1 MAVAYSGADT
11 VATLD
16 GLFKVQY
23 APDLNDLIPQFA
35 ILNRDIK
42 YVPADK
48 QNGKYYSVPCVLRS
62 NQGVTYL
69 GSAGTVS
76 PLLTPIN
83 AVMQEA
89 QVYGSELNIRGQLS
103 YKALSQAASAGARA
117 FKKASSW
124 LVEDMTNVSYTRL
137 ELSAL
142 HGQLGLG
149 VVASNTVAGA
159 GQCNIVI
166 SEAEWAAGIWVVLEG
181 ARFEAWSSVGAGAAN
196 RGCVIQLVGVDSA
209 TRTLS
214 FVTVSGNETLIVPGD
229 VLFPEG
235 ARESGG
241 VAASDFNEMAGLFK
255 QYSPATT
262 ALFGITRTGYSLL
275 QGNVYDLNSTQLTS
289 ARVVEAASL
298 ALDKGL
304 MSDATLLVG
313 TKTFADLNAE
323 NMGLRMYDSS
333 FSAAKAENGTKEIVY
348 DHVNGKIKVICHP
361 FVKGGQALLFSMD
374 DVLMV
379 GSSRPT
385 FEIPGMQ
392 DRFFRLVDGS
402 NAVEMQNYCDLAIFA
417 HKPGQGVVLT
427 GITHSDS

>member
-1 MAVAYSGADT
+1 
-11 VATLD
+11 
-16 GLFKVQY
+16 
-23 APDLNDLIPQFA
+23 
-35 ILNRDIK
+35 
-42 YVPADK
+42 
-48 QNGKYYSVPCVLRS
+48 
-62 NQGVTYL
+62 
-69 GSAGTVS
+69 
-76 PLLTPIN
+76 
-83 AVMQEA
+83 
-89 QVYGSELNIRGQLS
+89 
-103 YKALSQAASAGARA
+103 
-117 FKKASSW
+117 
-124 LVEDMTNVSYTRL
+124 MTNVSYTRL

-149 VVASNTVAGA
+149 KVFSNSSTGPGA
-159 GQCNIVI
+159 CNIVI
-166 SEAEWAAGIWVVLEG
+166 EESEWAAGIWVVLEG
-181 ARFEAWSSVGAGAAN
+181 ARFQVWSSAGAGAAN
-196 RGCVIQLVGVDSA
+196 RGCVIQLVGVNST

-214 FVTVSGNETLIVPGD
+214 FATVSGNETLIVAGD
-229 VLFPEG
+229 VIFPNG

-255 QYSPATT
+255 QYSPDTVD
-262 ALFGITRTGYSLL
+262 LFGINRVPYSLL
-275 QGNVYDLNSTQLTS
+275 QGNEYDLQSTQLTS
-289 ARVVEAASL
+289 ARVVEAISL

-333 FSAAKAENGTKEIVY
+333 YSAAKAENGTKEIVY

-361 FVKGGQALLFSMD
+361 FVKGGQALIFAMD

>member
-1 MAVAYSGADT
+1 MAAYSGADT
-11 VATLD
+11 VSTLD

-48 QNGKYYSVPCVLRS
+48 QNGKYYAVPCVLRS

-69 GSAGTVS
+69 GESGNVN
-76 PLLTPIN
+76 LLTTPIN
-83 AVMQEA
+83 AVMKEA
-89 QVYGSELNIRGQLS
+89 NVFGSELNIRGQLS

-142 HGQLGLG
+142 HGQVGLG
-149 VVASNTVAGA
+149 VVSGAPTSPVSNV
-159 GQCNIVI
+159 IDVVI
-166 SEAEWAAGIWVVLEG
+166 SESEWAAGIWVVLEG
-181 ARFEAWSSVGAGAAN
+181 AEFEFWSSIGVGGVKRN
-196 RGCVIQLVGVDSA
+196 YVGQLTKVTSDTRTLQFSTVSGVDS
-209 TRTLS
+209 S
-214 FVTVSGNETLIVPGD
+214 VQSGDYI
-229 VLFPEG
+229 FPKG
-235 ARESGG
+235 AKT
-241 VAASDFNEMAGLFK
+241 SDIAYNEMAGLFK
-255 QYSPATT
+255 QYSPSTLD
-262 ALFGITRTGYSLL
+262 LFGINRAPYSLL
-275 QGNVYDLNSTQLTS
+275 QGNEYDLNSTQLTS

-402 NAVEMQNYCDLAIFA
+402 NAVEMQNYCDLAVFA
-417 HKPGQGVVLT
+417 HKPGQGVILT

>member
-1 MAVAYSGADT
+1 MAAYSGADT
-11 VATLD
+11 VQTLD
-16 GLFKVQY
+16 GLFKIQY

-48 QNGKYYSVPCVLRS
+48 QNGKYYEVPCVLRS

-69 GSAGTVS
+69 GTSGSVGTLS
-76 PLLTPIN
+76 TPVN
-83 AVMQEA
+83 AIMKPA
-89 QVYGSELNIRGQLS
+89 SVYGSELNIRGQLS

-142 HGQLGLG
+142 HGQVGLG
-149 VVASNTVAGA
+149 VISGAPTSPSSNIIDVVVA
-159 GQCNIVI
+159 
-166 SEAEWAAGIWVVLEG
+166 EAEWAAGIWVVLEG
-181 ARFEAWSSVGAGAAN
+181 AEFEFWSSNGVGGVKRN
-196 RGCVIQLVGVDSA
+196 FVGQLTKVTSDTRTLQFSTVSGVDSSVQSGDIIYPKGAKA
-209 TRTLS
+209 TAI
-214 FVTVSGNETLIVPGD
+214 EY
-229 VLFPEG
+229 
-235 ARESGG
+235 
-241 VAASDFNEMAGLFK
+241 NEMAGLFK
-255 QYSPATT
+255 QYSPSTVS
-262 ALFGITRTGYSLL
+262 LFNIDRSDYSLL
-275 QGNVYDLNSTQLTS
+275 QGNEYDLQNTQLTS
-289 ARVVEAASL
+289 ARVVEAISL

-304 MSDATLLVG
+304 MTDATLLVG

-361 FVKGGQALLFSMD
+361 FVKGGQALIFAMD

>member
-1 MAVAYSGADT
+1 MAAYSGADT
-11 VATLD
+11 VSTLD

-23 APDLNDLIPQFA
+23 AQDLNDLIPQFA

-48 QNGKYYSVPCVLRS
+48 QNGKYYAVPCVLRS

-69 GSAGTVS
+69 GTSGGVGTLS
-76 PLLTPIN
+76 TPVN
-83 AVMQEA
+83 AVMKEA
-89 QVYGSELNIRGQLS
+89 NVYGSELNIRGQLS

-142 HGQLGLG
+142 HGQVGLG
-149 VVASNTVAGA
+149 VVESTSISGSEID
-159 GQCNIVI
+159 IVI
-166 SEAEWAAGIWVVLEG
+166 TEGEWAAGIWVVLEG
-181 ARFEAWSSVGAGAAN
+181 ALFEIFSAAGAN
-196 RGCVIQLVGVDSA
+196 RNLVVQLSKVTSD
-209 TRTLS
+209 TRTLK
-214 FVTVSGNETLIVPGD
+214 FTFVSGSGTVGSVVAGD
-229 VLFPEG
+229 VIFPNG
-235 ARESGG
+235 ARESA
-241 VAASDFNEMAGLFK
+241 VDFNEMAGLFK
-255 QYSPATT
+255 QYSPSTLS
-262 ALFGITRTGYSLL
+262 LFGIDRAPYSLL
-275 QGNVYDLNSTQLTS
+275 QGNEYDLNSTQLTS

>member
-1 MAVAYSGADT
+1 MAVPSSPTGADT
-11 VATLD
+11 VSTLD

-69 GSAGTVS
+69 GTSGGVGTLS
-76 PLLTPIN
+76 TPIN
-83 AVMQEA
+83 AIMQEA
-89 QVYGSELNIRGQLS
+89 QVFGSELNIRGQLS

-142 HGQLGLG
+142 HGQVGLG
-149 VVASNTVAGA
+149 VVEGSPVIAG
-159 GQCNIVI
+159 NDIDVVI
-166 SEAEWAAGIWVVLEG
+166 SESEWAAGIWVVLEG
-181 ARFEAWSSVGAGAAN
+181 AQFEFWSAAGAN
-196 RGCVIQLVGVDSA
+196 RNLVLKLSKVTSD
-209 TRTLS
+209 TRTLR
-214 FVTVSGNETLIVPGD
+214 FTYVSGSGSFGTIVAGD
-229 VLFPEG
+229 VIFPNG
-235 ARESGG
+235 ARESST
-241 VAASDFNEMAGLFK
+241 VYNEMAGLFK
-255 QYSPATT
+255 QYSPSVVS
-262 ALFGITRTGYSLL
+262 LFGIDRGDYSLL
-275 QGNVYDLNSTQLTS
+275 QGNEYDLNSTQLTS

>member
-1 MAVAYSGADT
+1 MAVPSSPTGADI
-11 VATLD
+11 VSTLD

-35 ILNRDIK
+35 ILNRDVK

-48 QNGKYYSVPCVLRS
+48 QNGKYYAVPCVLRS

-69 GSAGTVS
+69 GTSGGVGTLS
-76 PLLTPIN
+76 TPVN
-83 AVMQEA
+83 AIMREA
-89 QVYGSELNIRGQLS
+89 NVYGSELNIRGQLS

-124 LVEDMTNVSYTRL
+124 LVEDMTNVAYTRL

-142 HGQLGLG
+142 HGQVGLG
-149 VVASNTVAGA
+149 VVDGAPTSPASNIINV
-159 GQCNIVI
+159 VV
-166 SEAEWAAGIWVVLEG
+166 SEAQWAAGIWVVLEG
-181 ARFEAWSSVGAGAAN
+181 AEFEFWSSLGVGGVKRN
-196 RGCVIQLVGVDSA
+196 YVGQLTKVTSDTRTLQFTTVSGVDS
-209 TRTLS
+209 S
-214 FVTVSGNETLIVPGD
+214 VQSGDYI
-229 VLFPEG
+229 FPKG
-235 ARESGG
+235 AKSS
-241 VAASDFNEMAGLFK
+241 AAEYNEMAGLFK
-255 QYSPATT
+255 QYSPSTET
-262 ALFGITRTGYSLL
+262 LFGIDRVDYSLL
-275 QGNVYDLNSTQLTS
+275 QGNEYDLNSTQLTS

>member
-1 MAVAYSGADT
+1 MAVPSSPTGADT
-11 VATLD
+11 VSTLD

-69 GSAGTVS
+69 GTSGGVGTLS
-76 PLLTPIN
+76 TPIN
-83 AVMQEA
+83 AIMQEA
-89 QVYGSELNIRGQLS
+89 QVFGSELNIRGQLS

-149 VVASNTVAGA
+149 VVEGSPVIAG
-159 GQCNIVI
+159 NDIDVVI
-166 SEAEWAAGIWVVLEG
+166 SESEWAAGIWVVLEG
-181 ARFEAWSSVGAGAAN
+181 AQFEFWSAVGAN
-196 RGCVIQLVGVDSA
+196 RNLVLKLSKVTSD
-209 TRTLS
+209 TRTLRFTYISGSGS
-214 FVTVSGNETLIVPGD
+214 FGTIVAGD
-229 VLFPEG
+229 VIFPNG
-235 ARESGG
+235 ARESST
-241 VAASDFNEMAGLFK
+241 VYNEMAGLFK
-255 QYSPATT
+255 QYSPSVVS
-262 ALFGITRTGYSLL
+262 LFGIDRVDYSLL
-275 QGNVYDLNSTQLTS
+275 QGNEYDLNSTQLTS

-333 FSAAKAENGTKEIVY
+333 YSAAKAENGTKEIVY